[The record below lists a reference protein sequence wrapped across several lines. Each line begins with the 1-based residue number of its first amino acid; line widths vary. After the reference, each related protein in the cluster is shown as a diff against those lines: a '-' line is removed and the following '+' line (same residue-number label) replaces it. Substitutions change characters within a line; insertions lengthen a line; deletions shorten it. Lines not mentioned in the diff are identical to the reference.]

1 MVHQGWV
8 ILNSAAGSAVSLD
21 EIGDRASTAL
31 RARGLRPVVRILQ
44 PSELSG
50 AIAEAEGPD
59 GALIV
64 GGGDGTIRA
73 AADHA
78 ARTGLTLGILP
89 MGTMNLFA
97 KDLGVPLDPGA
108 AADAL
113 AHSTAARVDLGE
125 VNGRLFLHSAVLG
138 IVPRVG
144 EVRERARGRTGLA
157 SAGEL
162 LRRVGDAVY
171 REQPLRLV
179 LEVGDRRRRIHTF
192 MLAISANRLSGK
204 PAGALARESLEAGEL
219 GVYWATHT
227 GRAGLLQLLAE
238 LGSGLWGLDDRIE
251 KHAAARL
258 TVHGPRRVK
267 VSIDGEIELLATP
280 LRFAIRAGVLRVLV
294 PPGPPDA

>member
-1 MVHQGWV
+1 MRRGWV
-8 ILNSAAGSAVSLD
+8 ILNSAAGSADSLD
-21 EIGDRASTAL
+21 KIGARAAEAL
-31 RARGLRPVVRILQ
+31 RARGLDPVLRILD
-44 PSELSG
+44 PAELTL

-59 GALIV
+59 GTLIV

-78 ARTGLTLGILP
+78 ARAGMILGILP

-113 AHSTAARVDLGE
+113 AESTVARVDLGE
-125 VNGRLFLHSAVLG
+125 VNERLFLHSAVLG

-144 EVRERARGRTGLA
+144 EVRERARGRGGVATAWEVLGRI
-157 SAGEL
+157 SD
-162 LRRVGDAVY
+162 VIS

-179 LEVGDRRRRIHTF
+179 LEADGRRRRIHTF

-204 PAGALARESLEAGEL
+204 LVGALARESLEAGEL

-251 KHAAARL
+251 RHAAPHL
-258 TVHGPRRVK
+258 TVHGPRRVR
-267 VSIDGEIELLATP
+267 VSIDGEIESLASP
-280 LRFAIRAGVLRVLV
+280 LRFAIRAGALRILV
-294 PPGPPDA
+294 PPEIAGA